1 MPELLELAQ
10 LVDENGVAKVQI
22 RRGGVEARLDAQ
34 RLAALDS
41 LAQIRLV
48 NEVHRAP
55 LQLAQLIVNTR
66 RQSAWFSH

>member
-22 RRGGVEARLDAQ
+22 RCGGVEARLDAQ

-48 NEVHRAP
+48 NEVHRPP